1 MYFCVTISLESVLML
16 TLLLV
21 NLLHTACNEVIKNV
35 FRYFNL
41 YKPQHCLRWLCNSG
55 QLSSGKISSPL
66 VNWCLIGGQYHWSV
80 LLWLEWLK
88 KLTTKYP
95 RFHKEPLKQWWT
107 QKKSHE
113 SVAAKKIV
121 QELEFRIDDTWISYG
136 WRRVDDS
143 SKHSQPQPKRMW
155 PISQQSTAAPL

>member
-1 MYFCVTISLESVLML
+1 MYFRVRISLDSVLML

-21 NLLHTACNEVIKNV
+21 NLLHTACNEVMKNV
-35 FRYFNL
+35 CRYFNL
-41 YKPQHCLRWLCNSG
+41 YKPLHCLRWLCNNG
-55 QLSSGKISSPL
+55 QFSSGKISSPR
-66 VNWCLIGGQYHWSV
+66 VNWCLVGGQYHWSV

-95 RFHKEPLKQWWT
+95 RFHTGAVETMVDTNKVTRKRCS
-107 QKKSHE
+107 QK
-113 SVAAKKIV
+113 IL